1 MLHIQTTLK
10 APSLVL
16 NISIAKMHHGT
27 SDCALKPN
35 NYGEVMKEIGEG
47 KDD

>member
-1 MLHIQTTLK
+1 MLHIQTTLR
-10 APSLVL
+10 APSLVS

>member
-1 MLHIQTTLK
+1 MLHIQITLR
-10 APSLVL
+10 APSLVS
-16 NISIAKMHHGT
+16 NISITKTYHGT

-35 NYGEVMKEIGEG
+35 NYGEATKEIGEG